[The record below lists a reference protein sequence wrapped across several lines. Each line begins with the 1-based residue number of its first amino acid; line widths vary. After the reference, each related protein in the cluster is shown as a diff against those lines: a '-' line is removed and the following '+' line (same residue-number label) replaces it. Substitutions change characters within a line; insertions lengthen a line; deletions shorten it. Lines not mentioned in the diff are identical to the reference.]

1 MTRPGTPNVIPGL
14 RQRFQEGVT
23 AWASGKRWEW
33 RAVLLVYFG
42 FVGLR
47 HLMDPLYSSLF
58 GGINLGIHEV
68 GHLVFGFLGQWLM
81 TAGGTILQCAV
92 PLLAGWLL
100 LRQGEWFGLPVAGF
114 WEATNLYGVAT
125 YMADARALELPL
137 VTIGGEG
144 GEVEHDWSYLFYS
157 MGLLPHDTAIAA
169 AVRVAA
175 CILLWGSIAMGVW
188 MLVQIHRDRSTA

>member
-1 MTRPGTPNVIPGL
+1 VAG
-14 RQRFQEGVT
+14 
-23 AWASGKRWEW
+23 WATGKRWEW

-47 HLMDPLYSSLF
+47 HLKDPLYSSLV
-58 GGINLGIHEV
+58 GGINLGIHEA

-92 PLLAGWLL
+92 PLVAGYLL

-169 AVRVAA
+169 AVRVIAF
-175 CILLWGSIAMGVW
+175 IVLWGSIAIGVW
-188 MLVQIHRDRSTA
+188 MVVQIQRNRSKA